1 MSSVNRDSFTSS
13 FPVWLFISF
22 SFLIDL
28 AHPPVQ
34 RWIVVVRIDILV
46 LVSIFG
52 GKHFVFHHV
61 SYGFFIDTFY
71 QFKKVTFY
79 SYFFDVF
86 NYEKVLYFVK

>member
-1 MSSVNRDSFTSS
+1 MDR
-13 FPVWLFISF
+13 
-22 SFLIDL
+22 